1 MIKKF
6 VPLQGRE
13 WFHQSSRACMCDGQP
28 WGDTYSGGDSG
39 YYDYIFI
46 VIVAV
51 VVVVFVVIVF
61 FGVVFVVIVFFGVV
75 FVVVVF
81 V

>member
-1 MIKKF
+1 
-6 VPLQGRE
+6 
-13 WFHQSSRACMCDGQP
+13 MCDGQP

-39 YYDYIFI
+39 YDYIFI

-61 FGVVFVVIVFFGVV
+61 FGVVFVVVV
-75 FVVVVF
+75 FV
-81 V
+81 